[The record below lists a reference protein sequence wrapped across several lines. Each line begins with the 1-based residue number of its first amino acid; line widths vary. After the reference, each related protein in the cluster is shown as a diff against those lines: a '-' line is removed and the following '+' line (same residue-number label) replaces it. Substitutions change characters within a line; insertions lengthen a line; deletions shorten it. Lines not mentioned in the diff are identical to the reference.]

1 MTKTKTIWRV
11 STGCAKVKRPCPVH
25 NLTLIG
31 IIALDAERE
40 GKIEGESFDDLET
53 AEGVYMDAKPEIE
66 SPVLID
72 DGECVYYFA
81 QVLTLEEVTLT
92 LDENGDEVGEKSK
105 VLASASWGVE
115 DIDY

>member
-25 NLTLIG
+25 NLTIIG

-53 AEGVYMDAKPEIE
+53 AEGVYMDAKPYLEE
-66 SPVLID
+66 PLLLGE
-72 DGECVYYFA
+72 GECIYSA
-81 QVLTLEEVTLT
+81 QVLTLEEVTIT
-92 LDENGDEVGEKSK
+92 LDENGDEVGETSK
-105 VLASASWGVE
+105 ALASASWGVE
-115 DIDY
+115 IDY

>member
-11 STGCAKVKRPCPVH
+11 SNGYAQVKCPHLVSR
-25 NLTLIG
+25 LTLVSLR
-31 IIALDAERE
+31 ALDAERE
-40 GKIEGESFDDLET
+40 GKIEWESFDDLET
-53 AEGVYMDAKPEIE
+53 AEGVYMDAKPYLEE
-66 SPVLID
+66 PLLLD
-72 DGECVYYFA
+72 DDECIYSA

-92 LDENGDEVGEKSK
+92 LDENGDEVGETSK